1 MVTEPDE
8 FFDLMIKIMRDTRDE
23 GMFTLHTVK
32 CDTKSTSDVILI
44 YFLGIFLRPFCCL
57 GARKKTK
64 HSGRGAKSRSVKG
77 IGYFILPHL
86 LCFSYTWFCKLM
98 GLQAQQKIEIVR
110 LVLSNGYD
118 LTAANELRDQYRKA
132 K

>member
-8 FFDLMIKIMRDTRDE
+8 FFDLMIKIMRDTREE

-57 GARKKTK
+57 GACKKTK

-77 IGYFILPHL
+77 IGYFIL
-86 LCFSYTWFCKLM
+86 
-98 GLQAQQKIEIVR
+98 LQAQQKLEIVR

>member
-8 FFDLMIKIMRDTRDE
+8 FFDLMIKIMRDTREE

-32 CDTKSTSDVILI
+32 CDTKSTSDVLLI
-44 YFLGIFLRPFCCL
+44 YCLGIFLRPFCCL

-64 HSGRGAKSRSVKG
+64 HSGRGAMSRSVKG

-86 LCFSYTWFCKLM
+86 LCCSYTWFCKLM
-98 GLQAQQKIEIVR
+98 GLQAQQKLEIVR

>member
-1 MVTEPDE
+1 MVTEPEE
-8 FFDLMIKIMRDTRDE
+8 FFDLMIKIMRDTREE

-32 CDTKSTSDVILI
+32 CDKKSTSDVILI

-64 HSGRGAKSRSVKG
+64 HLGRGAMSRSVKG

-98 GLQAQQKIEIVR
+98 GFQAQQKIEIVR